1 MVVSVLP
8 HCQIV
13 LAAAQVLALV
23 PEPERGSVLVVDVVA
38 AAGGAAVTVV
48 PQLPCSD
55 LVPHL
60 TRAPVPV
67 LALELELLQ
76 VLEQV
81 LELELEPELA
91 PVLVPG
97 EPPPPHE
104 PPASQTLAR
113 VPGQGWGMG

>member
-1 MVVSVLP
+1 MVVSVSP

-23 PEPERGSVLVVDVVA
+23 PEPEPGSVLVVGVVA

-60 TRAPVPV
+60 TRALVPV

-76 VLEQV
+76 VLEQE
-81 LELELEPELA
+81 LELELGLA
-91 PVLVPG
+91 PVLELG
-97 EPPPPHE
+97 ETPPPHE

-113 VPGQGWGMG
+113 APGQGWGMG